1 MFQLVALN
9 PFQPSFAFYKETS
22 HLIDIT
28 NQMTSFYMK
37 CNTMLKCVEI
47 YTMIK
52 AVYYFNWLPWTFTRS
67 NLNQKILKFYMWWV
81 HQKNQCRSTVKKH
94 ALLWNKHEYQHS
106 ADIFVKSIFSPFH
119 GTALRDQIKQFRI
132 ANYESFLIC
141 SFWYVPN
148 QKQHFLNFFT
158 NHKWPICSK
167 KNYYFFNW
175 N

>member
-1 MFQLVALN
+1 MMIHLKNISTHWFWLIQNIGCNKKVCLFQLVALN

-22 HLIDIT
+22 HLIEIA

-37 CNTMLKCVEI
+37 CNTKLKCVEI

-67 NLNQKILKFYMWWV
+67 NLNQKTLKFYMWWV

-132 ANYESFLIC
+132 AN
-141 SFWYVPN
+141 N
-148 QKQHFLNFFT
+148 
-158 NHKWPICSK
+158 
-167 KNYYFFNW
+167 
-175 N
+175 